1 MPDYLEQKRA
11 KNNGELDRIIVEGKH
26 QPIVTKEEF
35 ERVQR
40 MLEEKNAQ
48 TAQWRKNKGVYSD
61 DLWRRKLRCQC
72 GHAFAKTRW
81 HSKSRDFTTYTYK
94 CYDQTRTGTV
104 PARLKNGLSIEG
116 VCRVP
121 LVQDWKIHTMAQKV
135 LHAVFDDPEGT
146 LLDAAAVLGCSIAG
160 VEQSEV
166 LRDKEIIE
174 EQLKKERGR
183 YETLLDMR
191 MNNEIPKEVFSRKQQ
206 EVGERI
212 AELEQ
217 RMAQ

>member
-35 ERVQR
+35 EKVQK
-40 MLEEKNAQ
+40 LIEEKRPQ
-48 TAQWRKNKGVYSD
+48 MEQCLKSRGVHSD

-94 CYDQTRTGTV
+94 CYDQTRTGTIS
-104 PARLKNGLSIEG
+104 ARLKNGLSIEG
-116 VCRVP
+116 VCRAP

-146 LLDAAAVLGCSIAG
+146 LKNAEAVLGLGAAG
-160 VEQSEV
+160 VGQMEALRQTEA
-166 LRDKEIIE
+166 LRDKSIIE
-174 EQLKKERGR
+174 EKLKKEQGR

-191 MNNEIPKEVFSRKQQ
+191 MNNEIPS
-206 EVGERI
+206 
-212 AELEQ
+212 
-217 RMAQ
+217 

>member
-35 ERVQR
+35 EKVQK
-40 MLEEKNAQ
+40 LIEEKRPQ
-48 TAQWRKNKGVYSD
+48 MEHFRKNRGIHSD

-94 CYDQTRTGTV
+94 CYDQTRTGTIS
-104 PARLKNGLSIEG
+104 ARLKNGLSIEG
-116 VCRVP
+116 VCRAP

-146 LLDAAAVLGCSIAG
+146 LKNAEAVLGLGAAG
-160 VEQSEV
+160 VGQMEALRQTEA
-166 LRDKEIIE
+166 LRDKSIIE
-174 EQLKKERGR
+174 EKLKKEQGR

-191 MNNEIPKEVFSRKQQ
+191 MNNEIPS
-206 EVGERI
+206 
-212 AELEQ
+212 
-217 RMAQ
+217 